1 MKTKTISQ
9 IVLKDGKSKIASW
22 NQEFE
27 HRPTVGE
34 RIRIP
39 EGVARTLEGYDTE
52 ATVSMEEMVL
62 NSGEVVIVADA
73 ACKLPT
79 DQRPVVTL
87 NASLLPVRIRKE
99 VESHVRNRLDLPLL
113 DWEES
118 SMTEPIIRLHPF
130 KSKPKTSL
138 DTLQRELREI
148 LDKAVAPAIR

>member
-9 IVLKDGKSKIASW
+9 IVLKDGKSTIASW
-22 NQEFE
+22 TQDFE

-39 EGVARTLEGYDTE
+39 DDLVRTLEGYDAH

-62 NSGEVVIVADA
+62 DSGDVVIVAEA
-73 ACKLPT
+73 ACKLPAAR
-79 DQRPVVTL
+79 RPVVTL

-99 VESHVRNRLDLPLL
+99 VEAHLRRRLDFPIL

-118 SMTEPIIRLHPF
+118 SMTEPIVRLHPF
-130 KSKPKTSL
+130 KSQLKTPL
-138 DTLQRELREI
+138 DTLQREIREI
-148 LDKAVAPAIR
+148 LHRAVALAPC